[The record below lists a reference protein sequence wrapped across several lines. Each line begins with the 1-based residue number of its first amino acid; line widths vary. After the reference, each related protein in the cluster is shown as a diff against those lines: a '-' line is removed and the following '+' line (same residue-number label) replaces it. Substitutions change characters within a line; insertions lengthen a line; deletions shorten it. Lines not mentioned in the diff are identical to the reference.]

1 MNEPTVY
8 TSTKKKSIKDHQ
20 LSDLRKKLMIQNL
33 EEKLGPHPAIYDS
46 DICVGNRFLGPEFA
60 RDYLNH
66 LKTGGKLDIEGF
78 FKYRWN
84 YSTQKVNR
92 DSLAPPV

>member
-1 MNEPTVY
+1 MDEPTVY
-8 TSTKKKSIKDHQ
+8 TSNKKKSIENHQ

-33 EEKLGPHPAIYDS
+33 EEKLGPHPAIYSS
-46 DICVGNRFLGPEFA
+46 DISVGNRFLGPQFA

-66 LKTGGKLDIEGF
+66 LKTGGRLDIEGF

-84 YSTQKVNR
+84 HSTQKVHS
-92 DSLAPPV
+92 DSLVSPA